1 MENCFFCPISKA
13 VMINPYVDNEGN
25 SYEYASIT
33 EWLKYNQ
40 TSPITRNPLMLS
52 QLTPNRA
59 LKEIIESKTTQPQ
72 PPSTLIQTF
81 KREDN
86 LITKIVS
93 TKTTIDNENYFK
105 IDINAIPGTEYPP
118 IDIVA
123 VIDISG
129 SMDSPALVEQDGK
142 QTDIGYTI
150 LDITKQALY
159 TIIESMKPSDRISI
173 VVFSDIAEVIFPLTT
188 SNNINKDTIA
198 NLRTK
203 GCTNIWAGLNVG
215 LNQFK
220 DTNRV
225 LSLMFLT
232 DGLPSLHLLPPR
244 GILES
249 LEKKLNNMTN
259 KINIYTFGFGYSLDT
274 ELLINIAKLGNGNF
288 SFIPDSGFVGTIF
301 IHSLAHIYTTMIN
314 NLQCYYTDDV
324 CCLGNNENL
333 TTVHYGQSRTLIF
346 KSKSDNI
353 KIKIVYDTKEIIID
367 KFFDTATA
375 TDTDFILHKM
385 RLELVEALKITPD
398 MKINVLQY
406 LNKYSHM
413 ENTIMEDFKN
423 QVCLAIDDKFYNKWG
438 KNYIN
443 SFREAHS
450 QERCNNFKDKS
461 IQHYGGKLFKDMK
474 DKIDDIY
481 TNMPPPKPSNVFN
494 EKTGITTAT
503 VSTAQFTRM
512 FNNMS
517 GGCFHPTT
525 NVLMVGNKYKPIND
539 VVKGDQ
545 VLDIKGNI
553 IDVICLVKINCNDK
567 CTMVRIDDLIITPYH
582 PIKLDDKWVFP
593 KDLNIPLEFECDTV
607 YNLVLRNNHTIVVN
621 NYITC
626 TFGHNI
632 IDNDV
637 IKHEYFGT
645 DAILNDLKKIK
656 GFETG
661 LVDLNMNDFIRNEI
675 GRVIGISSS

>member
-1 MENCFFCPISKA
+1 MIPIIDRKTKKIIDVINLEKLNLLNIKKKSEKLNLSVVLMAGGKGTRLMPYTSVLPKPLLPINNKPTIKHIIDRFMQYDVKNFFITINYKSEILKTYLKDLRRISPVLTVQEKKPLGTVGSLFLIKNKLKDDFFLTNC
-13 VMINPYVDNEGN
+13 D
-25 SYEYASIT
+25 T
-33 EWLKYNQ
+33 
-40 TSPITRNPLMLS
+40 
-52 QLTPNRA
+52 
-59 LKEIIESKTTQPQ
+59 II
-72 PPSTLIQTF
+72 
-81 KREDN
+81 D
-86 LITKIVS
+86 
-93 TKTTIDNENYFK
+93 ENYSEIYK
-105 IDINAIPGTEYPP
+105 HHKN
-118 IDIVA
+118 
-123 VIDISG
+123 
-129 SMDSPALVEQDGK
+129 K
-142 QTDIGYTI
+142 KN
-150 LDITKQALY
+150 DIT
-159 TIIESMKPSDRISI
+159 I
-173 VVFSDIAEVIFPLTT
+173 VTA
-188 SNNINKDTIA
+188 
-198 NLRTK
+198 TK
-203 GCTNIWAGLNVG
+203 
-215 LNQFK
+215 
-220 DTNRV
+220 
-225 LSLMFLT
+225 
-232 DGLPSLHLLPPR
+232 
-244 GILES
+244 
-249 LEKKLNNMTN
+249 
-259 KINIYTFGFGYSLDT
+259 
-274 ELLINIAKLGNGNF
+274 
-288 SFIPDSGFVGTIF
+288 
-301 IHSLAHIYTTMIN
+301 
-314 NLQCYYTDDV
+314 
-324 CCLGNNENL
+324 
-333 TTVHYGQSRTLIF
+333 
-346 KSKSDNI
+346 

-367 KFFDTATA
+367 KFFDTATD

-385 RLELVEALKITPD
+385 RLELVEALKITHN

-593 KDLNIPLEFECDTV
+593 KDLNIPLEFECDYV

-621 NYITC
+621 NYIAC
-626 TFGHNI
+626 TLAHNI

-656 GFETG
+656 GYETG
-661 LVDLNMNDFIRNEI
+661 LATFNMNDFIRDDI